1 MVNSI
6 QKGKSFERQ
15 VVNILKEFTKD
26 DWKRVPMSG
35 AFSTINKS
43 EDKRFF
49 GDVFSENQKYLDLV
63 VECKK
68 SKAPINLFELINPKG
83 RIVEWITQTRTE
95 SKGKYWIL
103 IFSWNNSKIFYI
115 TEHLIS
121 LEKLNIVPQNKF
133 NEFYFGVLK

>member
-15 VVNILKEFTKD
+15 VVNILKDLTKD

-49 GDVFSENQKYLDLV
+49 GDVFSENSKYLDLV
-63 VECKK
+63 IECKK
-68 SKAPINLFELINPKG
+68 SKAPISLFELINPKG
-83 RIVEWITQTRTE
+83 RICEWITQTRNE
-95 SKGKYWIL
+95 SKGKFWIL

-115 TEHLIS
+115 TEHLIT
-121 LEKLNIVPQNKF
+121 LEKLNIVPEHKYDD
-133 NEFYFGVLK
+133 FYFGILK